1 MFSIRHKSAVRLV
14 HVSTHPP
21 PHIYIPMS
29 GNLLSLWYRYMY
41 QCTYSMFYEYDILP
55 LICFEIMYILL
66 INIIWLQML
75 LCMPES
81 FVCDYRPLVSEP
93 KLMLEQLLMNMKVWV
108 HAVQKTYMV
117 CLFFL
122 FSLFKQIRVGIY
134 QWQPQLF
141 FFKSTKID

>member
-1 MFSIRHKSAVRLV
+1 MLAHIPPPLYIFQRLV
-14 HVSTHPP
+14 ICRHFDIQVHVPV
-21 PHIYIPMS
+21 Y
-29 GNLLSLWYRYMY
+29 L
-41 QCTYSMFYEYDILP
+41 CTYSMFYEYDILP
-55 LICFEIMYILL
+55 LICFEIMYILH

-108 HAVQKTYMV
+108 PAVQKTYMV

-122 FSLFKQIRVGIY
+122 FSLFKQIRVGKY

>member
-21 PHIYIPMS
+21 PYIYIPMS

-108 HAVQKTYMV
+108 RAVQKTYGTWCVSFSYLV
-117 CLFFL
+117 CLNKLGLEYISDSLNYFFL
-122 FSLFKQIRVGIY
+122 N
-134 QWQPQLF
+134 QP
-141 FFKSTKID
+141 K